1 MTNAIDRIPNSI
13 FRVISAAVITLLLG
27 MIIFPLY
34 FMAITAFKVEREI
47 YSELTW
53 IPQNPTLENFYN
65 VFYNFGIPLYLRNT
79 LIVAS
84 MTTVLVVIV
93 SILASYALTRLR
105 FPGRAGMARG
115 VLFVY
120 LVPSSLM
127 LIPMYL
133 IIVQLGLKD
142 TYTGL
147 VVANMSFSVPFC
159 TWLLMG
165 YLRSISAEMEEAS
178 LIDGC
183 TRLMSLWYIGDSAFG
198 AGHRHRRDL
207 YLQQRLERVYLRP
220 RPRPGRRPQDDLRR
234 AGQLLPRRLLHGR
247 PHDGRLDHRHAA
259 GGDFVYS
266 GAALRR
272 VRPVGGGG
280 EGVGCIQFS
289 ATMNAHLEARLSIE
303 YKAEY
308 ELHNR
313 SFRINLWVF
322 AGKCTSEM
330 ICSA

>member
-1 MTNAIDRIPNSI
+1 MTNAIDRIPESV
-13 FRVISAAVITLLLG
+13 FRVISAAVITLLLS

-34 FMAITAFKVEREI
+34 FMVITAFKVEREI

-183 TRLMSLWYIGDSAFG
+183 TRLMSLWYIVIPLS
-198 AGHRHRRDL
+198 
-207 YLQQRLERVYLRP
+207 V
-220 RPRPGRRPQDDLRR
+220 PGIVTAAIFIFNNVWNEFIFALVLAQDDAHKMISVGLANFYR
-234 AGQLLPRRLLHGR
+234 ADFYMVGPMMAGSIIAMLPVVILYILAQRYVVSGLS
-247 PHDGRLDHRHAA
+247 A
-259 GGDFVYS
+259 GAVKG
-266 GAALRR
+266 
-272 VRPVGGGG
+272 
-280 EGVGCIQFS
+280 
-289 ATMNAHLEARLSIE
+289 
-303 YKAEY
+303 
-308 ELHNR
+308 
-313 SFRINLWVF
+313 
-322 AGKCTSEM
+322 
-330 ICSA
+330 